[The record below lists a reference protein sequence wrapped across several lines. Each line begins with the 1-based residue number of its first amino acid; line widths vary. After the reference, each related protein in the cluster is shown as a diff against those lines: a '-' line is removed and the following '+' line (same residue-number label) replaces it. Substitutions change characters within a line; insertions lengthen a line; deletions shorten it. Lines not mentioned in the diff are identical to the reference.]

1 MPKADKIKIN
11 VKDRV
16 EDNAIDLSLSELTEV
31 PVREIASLRRVTIV
45 DLSNNKLMSLG
56 KNFPTL
62 TNLTRLDLSRNQIKF
77 LPEDFGNLR
86 NLRHLD
92 LYNNKLEH
100 LPLSFGNL
108 SKLSYLDLKGN
119 PLTPALAKVVGLC
132 LTAKECN
139 ISAKNTVKCMAR
151 MQEEVE
157 KAKEKLQQQQ
167 QHEAAQIEILADA
180 TNTINDENQK
190 AKKSKK
196 SKNKSKKTK
205 SDSNAS
211 PKPNANQ
218 KMTKSKAD
226 GSSIQNNSTKR
237 SKSSN
242 ALRTIF
248 TFFMLLALNIFVIYF
263 IMFKNPEIAERL
275 VEFIPHQYRD
285 WINTKSEY
293 FRLRVSDWI
302 QVIRTPPGHN

>member
-1 MPKADKIKIN
+1 MPKVEKIKVN

-31 PVREIASLRRVTIV
+31 PVREIATFKRVTIV

-56 KNFPTL
+56 KNFSIL
-62 TNLTRLDLSRNQIKF
+62 TNITRLDLSRNQIKF

-100 LPLSFGNL
+100 LPLSFGSL
-108 SKLSYLDLKGN
+108 HKLSYLDLKGN

-139 ISAKNTVKCMAR
+139 TSARNTVKCMAR

-157 KAKEKLQQQQ
+157 KAKEKLQQEY
-167 QHEAAQIEILADA
+167 EAQLEAIQDLTNIETEAQKSK
-180 TNTINDENQK
+180 K
-190 AKKSKK
+190 AKKA
-196 SKNKSKKTK
+196 KNKSKKTR
-205 SDSNAS
+205 SENAS
-211 PKPNANQ
+211 PKPNLNL
-218 KMTKSKAD
+218 KLTKSKAD
-226 GSSIQNNSTKR
+226 GNSTLGCATKR
-237 SKSSN
+237 KSST
-242 ALRTIF
+242 ALKTIF
-248 TFFMLLALNIFVIYF
+248 TFFMLLAINIFIIYI
-263 IMFKNPEIAERL
+263 IMFKNPEIAEKL

-285 WINTKSEY
+285 WILTKSEY

>member
-1 MPKADKIKIN
+1 MPKADKIKVN

-31 PVREIASLRRVTIV
+31 PVREIASFKRVTIL

-56 KNFPTL
+56 KNFPSL
-62 TNLTRLDLSRNQIKF
+62 TNISRLDLSRNQIKF
-77 LPEDFGNLR
+77 LPDDFGNLR

-108 SKLSYLDLKGN
+108 TKLSYLDLKGN

-139 ISAKNTVKCMAR
+139 ISARNTVKCMAR
-151 MQEEVE
+151 MQEKVE
-157 KAKEKLQQQQ
+157 KAKEKLQQEQ
-167 QHEAAQIEILADA
+167 EEAQIEILADIPNA
-180 TNTINDENQK
+180 NEDTQK
-190 AKKSKK
+190 LKKPKK

-205 SDSNAS
+205 SDNAS
-211 PKPNANQ
+211 PKPIPIT
-218 KMTKSKAD
+218 KMTKSKAE
-226 GSSIQNNSTKR
+226 GGNCILNNSTKR
-237 SKSSN
+237 KSST
-242 ALRTIF
+242 ALKTIF
-248 TFFMLLALNIFVIYF
+248 TFFILLALNIFVIYF
-263 IMFKNPEIAERL
+263 IMFKNPELAEKL
-275 VEFIPHQYRD
+275 VELIPHQYRD
-285 WINTKSEY
+285 WMLTKSEY

-302 QVIRTPPGHN
+302 QVIRTPPLHN

>member
-1 MPKADKIKIN
+1 MPKAEKIKIN

-31 PVREIASLRRVTIV
+31 PVREIASFKRVTIL

-56 KNFPTL
+56 KTFPTL
-62 TNLTRLDLSRNQIKF
+62 TNITRLDLSRNQIKF

-108 SKLSYLDLKGN
+108 NKLSYLDLKGN

-139 ISAKNTVKCMAR
+139 TSARNTVKCLAR

-157 KAKEKLQQQQ
+157 KTKEKLQQE
-167 QHEAAQIEILADA
+167 HDAQLEVLADV
-180 TNTINDENQK
+180 TNTEEAQKSKK
-190 AKKSKK
+190 AKKA
-196 SKNKSKKTK
+196 KNKSKKTK
-205 SDSNAS
+205 SENAS
-211 PKPNANQ
+211 PKPNPNI
-218 KMTKSKAD
+218 KLTKSKVEGNSPSNA
-226 GSSIQNNSTKR
+226 STKR
-237 SKSSN
+237 KSST

-248 TFFMLLALNIFVIYF
+248 TFFMLLAINIFIIYV
-263 IMFKNPEIAERL
+263 IMFKNPEIAEKL

-285 WINTKSEY
+285 WILTKSEY

>member
-16 EDNAIDLSLSELTEV
+16 EDNVIDLSLSELTEV
-31 PVREIASLRRVTIV
+31 PVREIASFKRVTV
-45 DLSNNKLMSLG
+45 LDLSNNKLMSLG

-62 TNLTRLDLSRNQIKF
+62 TNITRLDLSRNQIKF

-108 SKLSYLDLKGN
+108 FKLSYLDLKGN

-157 KAKEKLQQQQ
+157 KAKEKLQQ
-167 QHEAAQIEILADA
+167 EAEQEAQIEILDDIPNNANEDA
-180 TNTINDENQK
+180 QKSKK
-190 AKKSKK
+190 AKKA
-196 SKNKSKKTK
+196 KNKSKKTK
-205 SDSNAS
+205 SDNAS
-211 PKPNANQ
+211 PKPIP
-218 KMTKSKAD
+218 MTKLNKSKAEGNSSA
-226 GSSIQNNSTKR
+226 GSCGKR
-237 SKSSN
+237 KSST
-242 ALRTIF
+242 ALKTIF
-248 TFFMLLALNIFVIYF
+248 SFFMLLALNIFAIYF
-263 IMFKNPEIAERL
+263 IMFKNPEIAEKL
-275 VEFIPHQYRD
+275 IEFIPHQYRH
-285 WINTKSEY
+285 WMLTKSEY

-302 QVIRTPPGHN
+302 QVMRTPPGLN